1 VRIEVPTAIEKAK
14 YIRFLFEREM
24 NPHEQTF
31 FKSEWRQ
38 HHLAR
43 NSNEQQHHRQTAA
56 LVVALQ
62 SNVLPSSG
70 LQKFFHP

>member
-1 VRIEVPTAIEKAK
+1 MI
-14 YIRFLFEREM
+14 
-24 NPHEQTF
+24 PHEQTF

-56 LVVALQ
+56 LLVALQ

-70 LQKFFHP
+70 SQKLFHP